1 MREATTMIRLIN
13 DGWEFLKLP
22 NGSSLA
28 DAKSSAGWAP
38 VDLPHDWLI
47 WQADNLYE
55 SADAWYRRNI
65 RVDADLPP
73 VCLIHFDGVYMDCD
87 ILLND
92 ELVDTHAYGYTAFTV
107 NLSSRL
113 RPGDNELAVHIR
125 HRSPNSRWYSGS
137 GIFRDV
143 TLMYLPES
151 HIIPDSFYIAE
162 SREKDSWN
170 IAVSAETAGVSGI
183 PFQFDLLDHDL
194 NSAATVCGCSS
205 GSSVSAVFHLTDA
218 HPWSVSSPY
227 LYSLRW
233 RYGEQTGIKRIG
245 LRSVRMDPDSGL
257 YINDEPVKLKGVCLH
272 HDLGALGAAFHEKA
286 ARRQLKLMQ
295 KMGVNALRTSHNP
308 PAEKMLDLCD
318 ELGILVIDEAFDM
331 WERSKT
337 EFDYARFFPAWE
349 ERDVASWVRRDRCHP
364 SVIMWSIGNEIY
376 DVYADMRGAEVTR
389 MLKEQVEFHD
399 PACHAAVTFG
409 CNYMPWEGGQRCADI
424 LKTVGY
430 NYGENLYE
438 EHHRKHPDWII
449 YGSETGSVLSSRGV
463 YHFPIEKPIMSEA
476 DLQCSALGNSNTSW
490 GASDLRHMIVDDL
503 NCPFS
508 MGQFIW
514 SGIDYI
520 GEPTPYHTRSCY
532 FGQADTACF
541 PKDPYYLFQSIWGTA
556 PVLHIGVFWDWNPGQ
571 LIDIPVM
578 TNCASAELFLNGKS
592 LGRQSVNLSDGDQCL
607 PVWKTAYQ
615 PGELKAVGY
624 DDAGQEIMTDI
635 RITPK
640 NTDHLLLTAEDS
652 HLLSDGDDIT
662 FVDITAADDAGCPVE
677 NARDRVHITVSGGG
691 CLLGTDN
698 GDSTDTD
705 GYKSCSRRLFNGKLL
720 LIIGSTGSAEDAI
733 VRIESPVLPDSELI
747 IPVIKVPR
755 KPGTS
760 RILRIPD
767 RPCRKS
773 IPVRKIEI
781 EPLDSVHLTRNNP
794 ECRFRFHTFPEYA
807 DDQKITWQVT
817 NSSGIESPYA
827 ALSVT
832 KHNEVCVRVSGDG
845 AFYLRAVTGEYED
858 HPDFISQIEFSAE
871 GIGSP
876 ALDPYTFVSAGLY
889 DLHSGKIGT
898 GNEKGVAFDREGES
912 MIGFSFLDF
921 GKAGSDT
928 LIIPVFALDGNAY
941 DIELFDGDPENGGQL
956 IQVLR
961 YQKPSIWNV
970 YQEETFH
977 LNRRLSGICS
987 LCFRMHQKVHLRGF
1001 RFEKQSRA
1009 FISHSAAEADRI
1021 YGDSYTSEADSI
1033 LGIGNN
1039 VTLSFDE
1046 MDFEDV
1052 REAHLEITGYTPL
1065 HVNTITIRFTIP
1077 DGSTY
1082 TEIADFRGTGDGI
1095 PASQVFSVRTPGGPC
1110 SVSFV
1115 FLPGSHFDFH
1125 SFCFSKS

>member
-1 MREATTMIRLIN
+1 MTRLIN

-22 NGSSLA
+22 NGSSIT
-28 DAKSSAGWAP
+28 DAKSSSGWVP

-55 SADAWYRRNI
+55 SADAWYRRSI
-65 RVDADLPP
+65 RMDADLPP
-73 VCLIHFDGVYMDCD
+73 VCLIHFGGVYMDCD

-92 ELVDTHAYGYTAFTV
+92 EVIDSHAYGYTAFTTD
-107 NLSSRL
+107 LSSRL
-113 RPGDNELAVHIR
+113 HPGMNEVMVHIR
-125 HRSPNSRWYSGS
+125 HQSPNSRWYSGS

-143 TLMYLPES
+143 TLLFLPES
-151 HIIPDSFYIAE
+151 HIVPDSFYIVE
-162 SREKDSWN
+162 SKDDETWN
-170 IAVSAETAGVSGI
+170 IAVTAETAGGSDI
-183 PFQFDLLDHDL
+183 PFQFDLLDREM
-194 NSAATVCGCSS
+194 NTAATVCGRSS
-205 GSSVSAVFHLTDA
+205 GSSVSAVLHLPDA
-218 HPWSVSSPY
+218 HLWSVSSPY
-227 LYSLRW
+227 LYTLRW
-233 RYGEQTGIKRIG
+233 QYGEQTGVRKIG
-245 LRSVRMDPDSGL
+245 IRSIRMDPDSGL
-257 YINDEPVKLKGVCLH
+257 YINNESVKLKGVCLH

-295 KMGVNALRTSHNP
+295 EMGVNALRTSHNP

-318 ELGILVIDEAFDM
+318 ELGILVVDEAFDM

-337 EFDYARFFPAWE
+337 EFDYARFFPTWE
-349 ERDVASWVRRDRCHP
+349 ERDVASWIRRDRCHP

-376 DVYADMRGAEVTR
+376 DVYADIRGAEVTQ

-399 PACHAAVTFG
+399 PARHAAVTFG

-424 LKTVGY
+424 LKTAGY
-430 NYGENLYE
+430 NYGENLYAT
-438 EHHRKHPDWII
+438 HHRQHPDWVI

-503 NCPFS
+503 NCPYS

-532 FGQADTACF
+532 FGQADTAGF
-541 PKDPYYLFQSIWGTA
+541 PKDPYYLFRSIWGND
-556 PVLHIGVFWDWNPGQ
+556 PVLHIGVTWDWNPGQ
-571 LIDIPVM
+571 LIDIPIM
-578 TNCASAELFLNGKS
+578 TNCASAELFLNGES
-592 LGRQSVNLSDGDQCL
+592 LGRKTVDLSDGDQCL
-607 PVWKTAYQ
+607 PVWKTAYI
-615 PGELKAVGY
+615 PGVLKAVGY
-624 DDAGQEIMTDI
+624 DAAGQEIMTDI
-635 RITPK
+635 RITPN
-640 NTDHLLLTAEDS
+640 NTDHFILTAEDS
-652 HLLSDGDDIT
+652 ELLSDGHDIT
-662 FVDITAADDAGCPVE
+662 FVDVTAADHAGNPVW
-677 NARDRVHITVSGGG
+677 NARDHIHITVSGGG

-720 LIIGSTGSAEDAI
+720 LIIGSTGSTDDVI
-733 VRIESPVLPDSELI
+733 IRTESPGLPDSELI
-747 IPVIKVPR
+747 IPVIKAPQ

-760 RILRIPD
+760 RIQRIPD
-767 RPCRKS
+767 LPGRKS
-773 IPVRKIEI
+773 VPVRKIEI
-781 EPLDSVHLTRNNP
+781 EPLGSVLLNKSHP
-794 ECRFRFHTFPEYA
+794 ECRFRFRILPEHA
-807 DDQKITWQVT
+807 DCREITWQVT
-817 NSSGIESPYA
+817 NASGIETPYA
-827 ALSVT
+827 ALSVMNG
-832 KHNEVCVRVSGDG
+832 NEVCVRVSGDG
-845 AFYLRAVTGEYED
+845 NFYLRAVTGEQED

-876 ALDPYTFVSAGLY
+876 ALDPYAFVSAGLY
-889 DLHSGKIGT
+889 DLHSGNIGT

-928 LIIPVFALDGNAY
+928 LVMPIFALDGNAY
-941 DIELFDGDPENGGQL
+941 DIELFEGDPGKGGQL

-1021 YGDSYTSEADSI
+1021 YGDSYTAGKDSI
-1033 LGIGNN
+1033 RGIGNN

-1052 REAHLEITGYTPL
+1052 QEAHLEITGYTPL
-1065 HVNTITIRFTIP
+1065 HVNTITIRFTVP
-1077 DGSTY
+1077 DGSTH
-1082 TEIADFRGTGDGI
+1082 TQIADFRGTGDGI
-1095 PASQVFSVRTPGGPC
+1095 PTSQVFSVRTPGGPC

-1115 FLPGSHFDFH
+1115 FLPGSQFDFD
-1125 SFCFSKS
+1125 SFRFSQS

>member
-1 MREATTMIRLIN
+1 MIQLIN
-13 DGWEFLKLP
+13 DRWEFLKLP
-22 NGSSLA
+22 NGSRLT
-28 DAKSSAGWAP
+28 DAKKSPGWVP

-47 WQADNLYE
+47 WQADDLYE

-65 RVDADLPP
+65 RIDTDLPP

-92 ELVDTHAYGYTAFTV
+92 EVIDSHAYGYTAFTV
-107 NLSSRL
+107 DLSNRL
-113 RPGDNELAVHIR
+113 HPGNNEVMVHIR
-125 HRSPNSRWYSGS
+125 HQSPNSRWYSGS

-143 TLMYLPES
+143 TLLFLPES
-151 HIIPDSFYIAE
+151 HIVPDSFYVVE
-162 SREKDSWN
+162 SKDGETWS
-170 IAVSAETAGVSGI
+170 IAVTAETAGGNGI
-183 PFQFDLLDHDL
+183 PFQFDLLDREM
-194 NSAATVCGCSS
+194 NTAATVCGRSS
-205 GSSVSAVFHLTDA
+205 GSSVSAVLHLPDA
-218 HPWSVSSPY
+218 HLWSVSSPY
-227 LYSLRW
+227 LYTLRW
-233 RYGEQTGIKRIG
+233 QYGEQTGVRKIG
-245 LRSVRMDPDSGL
+245 IRSIRMDPDSGL
-257 YINDEPVKLKGVCLH
+257 YINNESIKLKGVCLH

-295 KMGVNALRTSHNP
+295 EMGVNALRTSHNP

-318 ELGILVIDEAFDM
+318 ELGILVVDEAFDM

-337 EFDYARFFPAWE
+337 EFDYARFFPTWE
-349 ERDVASWVRRDRCHP
+349 ERDVASWIRRDRCHP

-376 DVYADMRGAEVTR
+376 DVYADIRGAEVTQ

-399 PACHAAVTFG
+399 PARHAAVTFG

-424 LKTVGY
+424 LKTAGY
-430 NYGENLYE
+430 NYGENLYAT
-438 EHHRKHPDWII
+438 HHRQHPDWVI
-449 YGSETGSVLSSRGV
+449 YGSETGSILSSRGV

-503 NCPFS
+503 NCPYS

-556 PVLHIGVFWDWNPGQ
+556 PVLHIGVTWDWNPGQ

-578 TNCASAELFLNGKS
+578 TNCAAAELFLNGES
-592 LGRQSVNLSDGDQCL
+592 LGRKTVDLSDGDQCL
-607 PVWKTAYQ
+607 PVWKTAYI
-615 PGELKAVGY
+615 PGVLKAVGY
-624 DDAGQEIMTDI
+624 DAAGQEIMTDI
-635 RITPK
+635 RITPN
-640 NTDHLLLTAEDS
+640 NTDHFILTAEDS
-652 HLLSDGDDIT
+652 ELLSDGHDIT
-662 FVDITAADDAGCPVE
+662 FVDVTAVDHAGNPVW
-677 NARDRVHITVSGGG
+677 NARDHIHITVSGGG

-698 GDSTDTD
+698 GDSTDTN

-720 LIIGSTGSAEDAI
+720 LIIGSTGSTDDVI
-733 VRIESPVLPDSELI
+733 IRTESPGLPDSELI
-747 IPVIKVPR
+747 IPVIKAPQ

-760 RILRIPD
+760 RVQRIPD
-767 RPCRKS
+767 LPGRKS
-773 IPVRKIEI
+773 VPVRKIEI
-781 EPLDSVHLTRNNP
+781 EPLGSVLLNKSHP
-794 ECRFRFHTFPEYA
+794 ECRFRFRILPEHA
-807 DDQKITWQVT
+807 DCREITWQVT
-817 NSSGIESPYA
+817 NASGIETPYA
-827 ALSVT
+827 ALSVMNG
-832 KHNEVCVRVSGDG
+832 NEVCVRISGDG
-845 AFYLRAVTGEYED
+845 NFYLRAVTGEQED

-876 ALDPYTFVSAGLY
+876 ALDPYSFVSAGLY

-928 LIIPVFALDGNAY
+928 LVMPIFALDGNAY
-941 DIELFDGDPENGGQL
+941 DIELFEGDPGKGGQL

-977 LNRRLSGICS
+977 LNRHLSGICS

-1021 YGDSYTSEADSI
+1021 YGDSYTAGKDSI
-1033 LGIGNN
+1033 RGIGNN

-1052 REAHLEITGYTPL
+1052 QEAHLEITGYTPL
-1065 HVNTITIRFTIP
+1065 HVNTITIRFTAP
-1077 DGSTY
+1077 DGSTH

-1095 PASQVFSVRTPGGPC
+1095 PTSQVFSVRTPGGPC

-1115 FLPGSHFDFH
+1115 FLPGSQFDFD
-1125 SFCFSKS
+1125 SFRFSRA

>member
-1 MREATTMIRLIN
+1 MTRLIN

-22 NGSSLA
+22 NGSSIT
-28 DAKSSAGWAP
+28 DAKSSSGWVP

-55 SADAWYRRNI
+55 SADAWYRRSI
-65 RVDADLPP
+65 RMDADLPP

-92 ELVDTHAYGYTAFTV
+92 EVIDSHAYGYTAFTTD
-107 NLSSRL
+107 LSSRL
-113 RPGDNELAVHIR
+113 HPGMNEVMVHIR
-125 HRSPNSRWYSGS
+125 HQSPNSRWYSGS

-143 TLMYLPES
+143 TLLFLPES
-151 HIIPDSFYIAE
+151 HIVPDSFYIVE
-162 SREKDSWN
+162 SKDDETWN
-170 IAVSAETAGVSGI
+170 IAVTAETAGGSDI
-183 PFQFDLLDHDL
+183 PFQFDLLDREM
-194 NSAATVCGCSS
+194 NTAATVCGRSS
-205 GSSVSAVFHLTDA
+205 GSSVSAVLHLPDA
-218 HPWSVSSPY
+218 HLWSVSSPY
-227 LYSLRW
+227 LYTLRW
-233 RYGEQTGIKRIG
+233 QYGEQTGVRKFG

-257 YINDEPVKLKGVCLH
+257 YINNESVKLKGVCLH

-295 KMGVNALRTSHNP
+295 EMGVNALRTSHNP

-318 ELGILVIDEAFDM
+318 ELGILVVDEAFDM

-337 EFDYARFFPAWE
+337 EFDYARFFPTWE
-349 ERDVASWVRRDRCHP
+349 ERDVASWIRRDRCHP

-376 DVYADMRGAEVTR
+376 DVYADIRGAEVTQ

-399 PACHAAVTFG
+399 PARHAAVTFG

-424 LKTVGY
+424 LKTAGY
-430 NYGENLYE
+430 NYGENLYAT
-438 EHHRKHPDWII
+438 HHRQHPDWVI

-503 NCPFS
+503 NCPYS

-532 FGQADTACF
+532 FGQADTAGF
-541 PKDPYYLFQSIWGTA
+541 PKDPYYLFRSIWGND
-556 PVLHIGVFWDWNPGQ
+556 PVLHIGVTWDWNPGQ
-571 LIDIPVM
+571 LIDIPIM
-578 TNCASAELFLNGKS
+578 TNCASAELFLNGES
-592 LGRQSVNLSDGDQCL
+592 LGRKTVDLSDGDQCL
-607 PVWKTAYQ
+607 PVWKTAYI
-615 PGELKAVGY
+615 PGVLKAVGY
-624 DDAGQEIMTDI
+624 DAAGQEIMTDI
-635 RITPK
+635 RITPN
-640 NTDHLLLTAEDS
+640 NTDHFILTAEDS
-652 HLLSDGDDIT
+652 ELLSDGHDIT
-662 FVDITAADDAGCPVE
+662 FVDVTAADHAGNPVW
-677 NARDRVHITVSGGG
+677 NARDHIHITVSGGG

-747 IPVIKVPR
+747 IPVIKAPQ

-760 RILRIPD
+760 RIQRIPD
-767 RPCRKS
+767 LPGRKS
-773 IPVRKIEI
+773 VPVRKIEI
-781 EPLDSVHLTRNNP
+781 EPLGSVLLNKSHP
-794 ECRFRFHTFPEYA
+794 ECRFRFRILPEHA
-807 DDQKITWQVT
+807 DCREITWQVT
-817 NSSGIESPYA
+817 NASGIETPYA
-827 ALSVT
+827 ALSVMNG
-832 KHNEVCVRVSGDG
+832 NEVCVRVSGDG
-845 AFYLRAVTGEYED
+845 NFYLRAVTGEQED

-876 ALDPYTFVSAGLY
+876 ALDPYAFVSAGLY
-889 DLHSGKIGT
+889 DLHSGNIGT

-928 LIIPVFALDGNAY
+928 LVMPIFALDGNAY
-941 DIELFDGDPENGGQL
+941 DIELFEGDPGKGGQL

-1021 YGDSYTSEADSI
+1021 YGDSYTAGKDSI
-1033 LGIGNN
+1033 RGIGNN

-1052 REAHLEITGYTPL
+1052 QEAHLEITGYTPL
-1065 HVNTITIRFTIP
+1065 HVNTITIRFTVP
-1077 DGSTY
+1077 DGSTH
-1082 TEIADFRGTGDGI
+1082 TQIADFRGTGDGI
-1095 PASQVFSVRTPGGPC
+1095 PTSQVFSIRTPGGPC

-1115 FLPGSHFDFH
+1115 FLPGSQFDFD
-1125 SFCFSKS
+1125 SFRFSKS

>member
-1 MREATTMIRLIN
+1 MTRLIN

-22 NGSSLA
+22 NGSSIT
-28 DAKSSAGWAP
+28 DAKSSSGWVP

-55 SADAWYRRNI
+55 SADAWYRRSI
-65 RVDADLPP
+65 RMDADLPP

-92 ELVDTHAYGYTAFTV
+92 EVIDSHAYGYTAFTTD
-107 NLSSRL
+107 LSSRL
-113 RPGDNELAVHIR
+113 HPGMNEVMVHIR
-125 HRSPNSRWYSGS
+125 HQSPNSRWYSGS

-143 TLMYLPES
+143 TLLFLPES
-151 HIIPDSFYIAE
+151 HIVPDSFYIVE
-162 SREKDSWN
+162 SKDDETWN
-170 IAVSAETAGVSGI
+170 IAVTAETAGGSDI
-183 PFQFDLLDHDL
+183 PFQFDLLDREM
-194 NSAATVCGCSS
+194 NTAATVCGRSS
-205 GSSVSAVFHLTDA
+205 GSSVSAVLHLPDA
-218 HPWSVSSPY
+218 HLWSVSSPY
-227 LYSLRW
+227 LYTLRW
-233 RYGEQTGIKRIG
+233 QYGEQTGVRKIG
-245 LRSVRMDPDSGL
+245 IRSIRMDPDSGL
-257 YINDEPVKLKGVCLH
+257 YINNESVKLKGVCLH

-295 KMGVNALRTSHNP
+295 EMGVNALRTSHNP

-318 ELGILVIDEAFDM
+318 ELGILVVDEAFDM

-337 EFDYARFFPAWE
+337 EFDYARFFPTWE
-349 ERDVASWVRRDRCHP
+349 ERDVASWIRRDRCHP

-376 DVYADMRGAEVTR
+376 DVYADIRGAEVTQ

-399 PACHAAVTFG
+399 PARHAAVTFG

-424 LKTVGY
+424 LKTAGY
-430 NYGENLYE
+430 NYGENLYAT
-438 EHHRKHPDWII
+438 HHRQHPDWVI

-503 NCPFS
+503 NCPYS

-532 FGQADTACF
+532 FGQADTAGF
-541 PKDPYYLFQSIWGTA
+541 PKDPYYLFRSIWGND
-556 PVLHIGVFWDWNPGQ
+556 PVLHIGVTWDWNPGQ
-571 LIDIPVM
+571 LIDIPIM
-578 TNCASAELFLNGKS
+578 TNCASAELFLNGES
-592 LGRQSVNLSDGDQCL
+592 LGRKTVDLSDGDQCL
-607 PVWKTAYQ
+607 PVWKTAYI
-615 PGELKAVGY
+615 PGVLKAVGY
-624 DDAGQEIMTDI
+624 DAAGQEIMTDI
-635 RITPK
+635 RITPN
-640 NTDHLLLTAEDS
+640 NTDHFILTAEDS
-652 HLLSDGDDIT
+652 ELLSDGHDIT
-662 FVDITAADDAGCPVE
+662 FVDVTAADHAGNPVW
-677 NARDRVHITVSGGG
+677 NARDHIHITVSGGG
-691 CLLGTDN
+691 CLVGTDN

-720 LIIGSTGSAEDAI
+720 LIIGSTGSTDDVI
-733 VRIESPVLPDSELI
+733 IRTESPGLPDSELI
-747 IPVIKVPR
+747 IPVIKAPL

-760 RILRIPD
+760 RIQRIPD
-767 RPCRKS
+767 LPGRKS
-773 IPVRKIEI
+773 VPVRKIEI
-781 EPLDSVHLTRNNP
+781 EPLGSVLLNKSHP
-794 ECRFRFHTFPEYA
+794 ECRFRFRILPEHA
-807 DDQKITWQVT
+807 DCREITWQVT
-817 NSSGIESPYA
+817 NASGIETPYA
-827 ALSVT
+827 ALSVMNG
-832 KHNEVCVRVSGDG
+832 NEVCVRVSGDG
-845 AFYLRAVTGEYED
+845 NFYLRAVTGEQED

-876 ALDPYTFVSAGLY
+876 ALDPYAFVSAGLY
-889 DLHSGKIGT
+889 DLHSGNIGT

-928 LIIPVFALDGNAY
+928 LVMPIFALDGNAY
-941 DIELFDGDPENGGQL
+941 DIELFEGDPGKGGQL

-961 YQKPSIWNV
+961 YQKTSIWNV

-1021 YGDSYTSEADSI
+1021 YGDSYTAGKDSI
-1033 LGIGNN
+1033 RGIGNN

-1052 REAHLEITGYTPL
+1052 QEAHLEITGYTPL
-1065 HVNTITIRFTIP
+1065 HVNTITIRFTVP
-1077 DGSTY
+1077 DGSTH
-1082 TEIADFRGTGDGI
+1082 TQIADFRGTGDCI
-1095 PASQVFSVRTPGGPC
+1095 PTSQVFSVRTPGCPC

-1115 FLPGSHFDFH
+1115 FLPGSQFDFD
-1125 SFCFSKS
+1125 SFRFSKS

>member
-1 MREATTMIRLIN
+1 MTRLIN

-22 NGSSLA
+22 NGSSIT
-28 DAKSSAGWAP
+28 DAKSSSGWVP

-55 SADAWYRRNI
+55 SADAWYRRSI
-65 RVDADLPP
+65 RMDADLPP

-92 ELVDTHAYGYTAFTV
+92 EVIDSHAYGYTAFTTD
-107 NLSSRL
+107 LSSRL
-113 RPGDNELAVHIR
+113 HPGMNEVMVHIR
-125 HRSPNSRWYSGS
+125 HQSPNSRWYSGS

-143 TLMYLPES
+143 TLLFLPES
-151 HIIPDSFYIAE
+151 HIVPDSFYIVE
-162 SREKDSWN
+162 SKDDETWN
-170 IAVSAETAGVSGI
+170 IAVTAETAGGSDI
-183 PFQFDLLDHDL
+183 PFQFDLLDREL
-194 NSAATVCGCSS
+194 NTAATVCGRSS
-205 GSSVSAVFHLTDA
+205 GSSVSAVLHLPDA
-218 HPWSVSSPY
+218 HLWSVSSPY
-227 LYSLRW
+227 LYTLRW
-233 RYGEQTGIKRIG
+233 QYGEQTGVRKIG
-245 LRSVRMDPDSGL
+245 IRSIRMDPDSGL
-257 YINDEPVKLKGVCLH
+257 YINNESVKLKGVCLH

-295 KMGVNALRTSHNP
+295 EMGVNALRTSHNP

-318 ELGILVIDEAFDM
+318 ELGILVVDEAFDM

-337 EFDYARFFPAWE
+337 EFDYARFFPTWE
-349 ERDVASWVRRDRCHP
+349 ERDVASWIRRDRCHP

-376 DVYADMRGAEVTR
+376 DVYADIRGAEVTQ

-399 PACHAAVTFG
+399 PARHAAVTFG

-424 LKTVGY
+424 LKTAGY
-430 NYGENLYE
+430 NYGENLYAT
-438 EHHRKHPDWII
+438 HHRQHPDWVI

-503 NCPFS
+503 NCPYS

-532 FGQADTACF
+532 FGQADTAGF
-541 PKDPYYLFQSIWGTA
+541 PKDPYYLFRSIWGND
-556 PVLHIGVFWDWNPGQ
+556 PVLHIGVTWDWNPGQ
-571 LIDIPVM
+571 LIDIPIM
-578 TNCASAELFLNGKS
+578 TNCASAELFLNGES
-592 LGRQSVNLSDGDQCL
+592 LGRKTVDLSDGDQCL
-607 PVWKTAYQ
+607 PVWKTAYI
-615 PGELKAVGY
+615 PGVLKAVGY
-624 DDAGQEIMTDI
+624 DAAGQEIMTDI
-635 RITPK
+635 RITPN
-640 NTDHLLLTAEDS
+640 NTDHFILTAEDS
-652 HLLSDGDDIT
+652 ELLSDGHDIT
-662 FVDITAADDAGCPVE
+662 FVDVTAADHAGNPVW
-677 NARDRVHITVSGGG
+677 NARDHIHITVSGGG
-691 CLLGTDN
+691 CLVGTDN

-720 LIIGSTGSAEDAI
+720 LIIGSTGSTDDVI
-733 VRIESPVLPDSELI
+733 IRTESPGLPDSELI
-747 IPVIKVPR
+747 IPVIKAPQ

-760 RILRIPD
+760 RIQRIPD
-767 RPCRKS
+767 LPGRKS
-773 IPVRKIEI
+773 VPVRKIEI
-781 EPLDSVHLTRNNP
+781 EPLGSVLLNKSHP
-794 ECRFRFHTFPEYA
+794 ECCFRFRILPEHA
-807 DDQKITWQVT
+807 DCREITWQVT
-817 NSSGIESPYA
+817 NASGIETPYA
-827 ALSVT
+827 ALSVMNG
-832 KHNEVCVRVSGDG
+832 NEVCVRVSGDG
-845 AFYLRAVTGEYED
+845 NFYLRAVTGEQED

-876 ALDPYTFVSAGLY
+876 ALDPYAFVSAGLY
-889 DLHSGKIGT
+889 DLHSGNIGT
-898 GNEKGVAFDREGES
+898 GNEKGVSFDREGES

-928 LIIPVFALDGNAY
+928 LVMPIFALDGNAY
-941 DIELFDGDPENGGQL
+941 DIELFEGDPGKGGQL

-1021 YGDSYTSEADSI
+1021 YGDSYTAGKDSI
-1033 LGIGNN
+1033 RGIGNN

-1052 REAHLEITGYTPL
+1052 QEAHLEITGYTPL
-1065 HVNTITIRFTIP
+1065 HVNTITIRFTVP
-1077 DGSTY
+1077 DGSTH
-1082 TEIADFRGTGDGI
+1082 TQIADFRGTGDGI
-1095 PASQVFSVRTPGGPC
+1095 PTSQVFSVRTPGGPC

-1115 FLPGSHFDFH
+1115 FLPGSQFDFD
-1125 SFCFSKS
+1125 SFRFSKS

>member
-1 MREATTMIRLIN
+1 MIRLIN

-449 YGSETGSVLSSRGV
+449 YGSRT
-463 YHFPIEKPIMSEA
+463 
-476 DLQCSALGNSNTSW
+476 
-490 GASDLRHMIVDDL
+490 
-503 NCPFS
+503 
-508 MGQFIW
+508 
-514 SGIDYI
+514 
-520 GEPTPYHTRSCY
+520 
-532 FGQADTACF
+532 
-541 PKDPYYLFQSIWGTA
+541 
-556 PVLHIGVFWDWNPGQ
+556 
-571 LIDIPVM
+571 
-578 TNCASAELFLNGKS
+578 
-592 LGRQSVNLSDGDQCL
+592 
-607 PVWKTAYQ
+607 
-615 PGELKAVGY
+615 
-624 DDAGQEIMTDI
+624 
-635 RITPK
+635 
-640 NTDHLLLTAEDS
+640 
-652 HLLSDGDDIT
+652 
-662 FVDITAADDAGCPVE
+662 
-677 NARDRVHITVSGGG
+677 
-691 CLLGTDN
+691 
-698 GDSTDTD
+698 
-705 GYKSCSRRLFNGKLL
+705 
-720 LIIGSTGSAEDAI
+720 
-733 VRIESPVLPDSELI
+733 
-747 IPVIKVPR
+747 
-755 KPGTS
+755 
-760 RILRIPD
+760 
-767 RPCRKS
+767 
-773 IPVRKIEI
+773 
-781 EPLDSVHLTRNNP
+781 
-794 ECRFRFHTFPEYA
+794 
-807 DDQKITWQVT
+807 
-817 NSSGIESPYA
+817 
-827 ALSVT
+827 
-832 KHNEVCVRVSGDG
+832 
-845 AFYLRAVTGEYED
+845 
-858 HPDFISQIEFSAE
+858 
-871 GIGSP
+871 
-876 ALDPYTFVSAGLY
+876 
-889 DLHSGKIGT
+889 
-898 GNEKGVAFDREGES
+898 
-912 MIGFSFLDF
+912 
-921 GKAGSDT
+921 
-928 LIIPVFALDGNAY
+928 
-941 DIELFDGDPENGGQL
+941 
-956 IQVLR
+956 
-961 YQKPSIWNV
+961 
-970 YQEETFH
+970 
-977 LNRRLSGICS
+977 
-987 LCFRMHQKVHLRGF
+987 RGF
-1001 RFEKQSRA
+1001 Q
-1009 FISHSAAEADRI
+1009 
-1021 YGDSYTSEADSI
+1021 
-1033 LGIGNN
+1033 L
-1039 VTLSFDE
+1039 
-1046 MDFEDV
+1046 
-1052 REAHLEITGYTPL
+1052 
-1065 HVNTITIRFTIP
+1065 
-1077 DGSTY
+1077 
-1082 TEIADFRGTGDGI
+1082 
-1095 PASQVFSVRTPGGPC
+1095 
-1110 SVSFV
+1110 
-1115 FLPGSHFDFH
+1115 
-1125 SFCFSKS
+1125 